1 MGLERTEREESLVPL
16 VEVERGGRN
25 EEGKCVVEGTGS
37 LREWSRI
44 DGFIDCT
51 DHSHTCTRDQ
61 GEQKEALKKIQ
72 SSLLA
77 YKIDRCGTSG
87 QVC

>member
-1 MGLERTEREESLVPL
+1 MRKVS
-16 VEVERGGRN
+16 
-25 EEGKCVVEGTGS
+25 VVEGTGS

-77 YKIDRCGTSG
+77 YKN
-87 QVC
+87 